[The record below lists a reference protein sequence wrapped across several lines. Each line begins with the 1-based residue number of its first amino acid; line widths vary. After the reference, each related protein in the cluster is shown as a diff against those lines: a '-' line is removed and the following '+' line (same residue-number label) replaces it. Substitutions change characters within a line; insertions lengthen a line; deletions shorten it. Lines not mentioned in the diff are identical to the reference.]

1 MNYRCTRLLLAS
13 SDLKLMFLLLSCSI
27 AFFISMFV
35 SCRTMISNIIM
46 FVTETDKDLSYDH
59 LASGLKLALEKDKT
73 ALDADRLQSYTGNFS
88 SIRTSCII

>member
-1 MNYRCTRLLLAS
+1 
-13 SDLKLMFLLLSCSI
+13 
-27 AFFISMFV
+27 
-35 SCRTMISNIIM
+35 M